1 VPVLADIVEPTGRN
15 TVDDQAERLGPD
27 ASDVGPA
34 GERQGR
40 RRSPGG
46 WVLLGLGAVV
56 SAAVLWVL
64 SSMAVSLLPL
74 GDWSVAGYLTLLLAA
89 AATGLATGFAAG
101 LRGWAAA
108 VPMLGAAALAS
119 VTYGATGGA
128 IDPFLASVAAGSAG
142 ALLGVVVADRR
153 GGSPTPVPQHP
164 DVPSRSRAF
173 AWTLAALAVPVLV
186 VLAVYVNYLMDLLW
200 FGVAAGAL
208 AIPATLGT
216 GACVAQ
222 ARRHSGRE
230 PRWGLSMFLGA
241 VAAMIA
247 LYASYILVATVYYA
261 QF

>member
-1 VPVLADIVEPTGRN
+1 MLADIVEPTGRN
-15 TVDDQAERLGPD
+15 TVDDQVERPGPD
-27 ASDVGPA
+27 ASDVEPA

-46 WVLLGLGAVV
+46 RVLLGLAAVL
-56 SAAVLWVL
+56 SAAVLWLL
-64 SSMAVSLLPL
+64 SSTAVSLLPL
-74 GDWSVAGYLTLLLAA
+74 ADWSVGGYLTLLLAA
-89 AATGLATGFAAG
+89 AATGLATGCAAG

-108 VPMLGAAALAS
+108 VPMLGGAVLAS
-119 VTYGATGGA
+119 VTYGATGDA
-128 IDPFLASVAAGSAG
+128 VDPFLASVAAGSVG

-153 GGSPTPVPQHP
+153 GEPRTPGTQRP

-173 AWTLAALAVPVLV
+173 AWTAAALAVPVLV
-186 VLAVYVNYLMDLLW
+186 VRAVYLNFVLDLLW

-216 GACVAQ
+216 GACIAKAQ
-222 ARRHSGRE
+222 RHYGRE
-230 PRWGLSMFLGA
+230 PRWGLGMFLGA